1 MFRVYQQVLTSSASR
16 SIRASFST
24 QVRRRRQ
31 VSSRF
36 SQSNQ
41 DEESAK
47 RTVSQVNAMIG
58 QRPMPAAGSGIFVAK
73 DKHGNELPMDEYLK
87 FASLSPWVPAPDPV
101 ALRALDIAKAS
112 SEDIHYELGSGDG
125 RMNFH
130 AIGSTYNVKKS
141 VGIDIDASLIE
152 QSNLRKAR
160 IHPSPEHLE
169 FICADLLEVRNP
181 QTAELWNKIQK
192 ECTVLTMYFVED
204 ALLKIKPLLEQRLV
218 GSKCKVVTIGY
229 AMKGWEPI
237 WAEVILGLTVH
248 LYDMHNLDELY
259 NRSENFD
266 AMSMEADEELNLMS
280 KLKLKEMEDSENGDN
295 NPFRENLPEPSSL
308 DLEDDDDFDLDFD
321 ETIEYD
327 DEGNMITK

>member
-1 MFRVYQQVLTSSASR
+1 MFRVYQQVLTSSVSR
-16 SIRASFST
+16 SVRASFST
-24 QVRRRRQ
+24 RVRRRRQ

-36 SQSNQ
+36 SQSYQ

-47 RTVSQVNAMIG
+47 RTVSQVNDMID
-58 QRPMPAAGSGIFVAK
+58 QRPMPGPGSGIFVAK

-101 ALRALDIAKAS
+101 ALRALDVAKAS
-112 SEDIHYELGSGDG
+112 SEDVHYELGSGDG

-130 AIGSTYNVKKS
+130 AIDSTYNVKKS

-229 AMKGWEPI
+229 EMKGWEPI

-248 LYDMHNLDELY
+248 LYDMNNLDQLY
-259 NRSENFD
+259 NRTEKFD
-266 AMSMEADEELNLMS
+266 AISMEADEELNLMS
-280 KLKLKEMEDSENGDN
+280 KLKLKEMEDFDNGDN
-295 NPFRENLPEPSSL
+295 NPFKENFPKPSSL
-308 DLEDDDDFDLDFD
+308 DEDDADFDLDFD

-327 DEGNMITK
+327 DEGNMIEK